1 MVPGVVAMGIGLGAC
16 YPDFKAENPAQAVTS
31 YGGFLFMVICA
42 GYIAGVLIL
51 EAGPVYNLF
60 MAELKNRPISILEW
74 TWIFISFGS
83 AIGLS
88 LIAVFLPMKI
98 GEKQLSVLVN

>member
-1 MVPGVVAMGIGLGAC
+1 
-16 YPDFKAENPAQAVTS
+16 
-31 YGGFLFMVICA
+31 
-42 GYIAGVLIL
+42 LIL